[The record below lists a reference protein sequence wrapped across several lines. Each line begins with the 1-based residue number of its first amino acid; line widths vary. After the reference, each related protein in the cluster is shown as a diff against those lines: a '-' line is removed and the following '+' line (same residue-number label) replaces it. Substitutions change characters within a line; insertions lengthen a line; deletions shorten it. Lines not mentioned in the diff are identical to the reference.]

1 MKTRTIIASLA
12 LLVGLCS
19 CRTQVARPAYIVHV
33 RGQGTTPIRISAVDT
48 LEVDW
53 NPHNPALHFPVEPDM
68 TFDGGIMTHI
78 STTSTAGGDFIVDY
92 PASYVMANA
101 TMGAIGFDINL
112 PYFSRDSDAGSGII
126 NPLVT
131 VRVLDPTRTQ
141 IASGAAYATW
151 PLVGGNSV
159 MIAVTCDM
167 GHEAACNPP

>member
-12 LLVGLCS
+12 LLVGLS
-19 CRTQVARPAYIVHV
+19 ACRTQVASPAYIVRV
-33 RGQGTTPIRISAVDT
+33 RAQGMTPIKISAVDT
-48 LEVDW
+48 LQVDW

-68 TFDGGIMTHI
+68 TFDGGVMTHI

-92 PASYVMANA
+92 PASYVAANA
-101 TMGAIGFDINL
+101 TMGTLGFTIDL
-112 PYFSRDSDAGSGII
+112 PYFSRDSDAGTGII

-131 VRVLDPTRTQ
+131 VRVLDPTHVQ

-151 PLVGGNSV
+151 PLVGGQNV
-159 MIAVTCDM
+159 LVAVTCDT